1 LRDVSLR
8 VMPRSIKVYK
18 KSGYIGN
25 LLFPEKSLLVE
36 GFLENVN
43 EKNRPGSRDTGSTLF
58 F

>member
-1 LRDVSLR
+1 
-8 VMPRSIKVYK
+8 MPRSIKVYK
-18 KSGYIGN
+18 KSGHIGN